1 MRSLMACY
9 RYLKQRVDEVRSK
22 KDKKELEK
30 ARLKRHIA
38 MSEHE
43 MSKKPIDPLLRS
55 KMTLQVCRPTAAA
68 VSLT

>member
-43 MSKKPIDPLLRS
+43 IILPW
-55 KMTLQVCRPTAAA
+55 AA
-68 VSLT
+68 